1 MALYR
6 VVPQSNSPPIPQVH
20 SLRARVVC
28 GILAWPFVA
37 ASAGAQWRFAASTT
51 TAEFRGLS
59 VVEDRVVWASGSR
72 GTVARS
78 EDGGVT
84 WRIDTVA
91 GATHLDFRS
100 IHAVDARTAFIASAG
115 EAEKGLA
122 AIYVTRDAAR
132 SWTRV
137 FATET
142 RGVFFDAIAFWDP
155 KHGIALSDPVDS
167 AFFLLE
173 TRDGGGSWARIPP
186 AGLPRVLPGE
196 AAFAASGSSLSVAPG
211 DVFRIAT
218 GGGGRARLMISA
230 AGAWHVVETPVHA
243 AGAAAGLFAIDFD
256 QSRGIAVGGDYTQ
269 PRLAATSVALSDDGG
284 RSWRPGFRPPA
295 AYLSGVAWERG
306 GHRVIAVGL
315 AGTFLSRDSGDSWTQ
330 TDTIPLNSVRAME
343 DAWVAVGP
351 RGRLARLVMP

>member
-1 MALYR
+1 MHR
-6 VVPQSNSPPIPQVH
+6 F
-20 SLRARVVC
+20 RARAVC
-28 GILAWPFVA
+28 GILAGTCVG
-37 ASAGAQWRFAASTT
+37 ASADAQWSFAASTT

-59 VVEDRVVWASGSR
+59 VVGDRVVWASGSR

-100 IHAVDARTAFIASAG
+100 IHAVDGRTAFIASAG

-137 FATET
+137 FSTDT
-142 RGVFFDAIAFWDP
+142 KGVFFDAIAFWDAR
-155 KHGIALSDPVDS
+155 HGIALSDPVDS
-167 AFFLLE
+167 AFYLLE
-173 TRDGGGSWARIPP
+173 TRDGGATWARIPP
-186 AGLPRVLPGE
+186 AGMPRVLAGE
-196 AAFAASGSSLSVAPG
+196 AAFAASGSSLSIGPSETL
-211 DVFRIAT
+211 RIGT

-230 AGAWHVVETPVHA
+230 AGRWRVVETPVHA
-243 AGAAAGLFAIDFD
+243 EGVAAGLFAIDFD

-269 PRLAATSVALSDDGG
+269 PRLAATSIALSDDGG
-284 RSWRPGFRPPA
+284 HTWRAGFRPPA
-295 AYLSGVAWERG
+295 AYLSGVSWERG
-306 GHRVIAVGL
+306 GHRVVAVGL
-315 AGTFLSRDSGDSWTQ
+315 AGTFLSRNSGDSWMHA
-330 TDTIPLNSVRAME
+330 DTIPLNAVRAMK